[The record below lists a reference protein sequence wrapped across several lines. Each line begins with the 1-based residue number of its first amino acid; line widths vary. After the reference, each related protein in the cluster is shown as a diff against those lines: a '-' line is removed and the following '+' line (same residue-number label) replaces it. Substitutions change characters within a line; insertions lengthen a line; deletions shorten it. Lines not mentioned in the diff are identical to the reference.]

1 MEEKEL
7 KKLHDAVVES
17 IKDGRRFDSLKGAL
31 KESGYSDEDIKK
43 ITEGINPSE
52 ISRRV
57 RKKNRRVPWLL
68 VTILCIVFV
77 VALYILFMQAEPQ
90 SEPEVDIKPPPQN
103 NMIKICYAS
112 NVTIKQMMI
121 DAGAACDKWYIVS
134 EA

>member
-52 ISRRV
+52 IERRV
-57 RKKNRRVPWLL
+57 RKKSRNIPWLL
-68 VTILCIVFV
+68 IIIVCIVLV
-77 VALYILFMQAEPQ
+77 VALFILFMQAEPQ
-90 SEPEVDIKPPPQN
+90 NEPDEVIKPPPQN
-103 NMIKICYAS
+103 NTIKICYAS

-121 DAGAACDKWYIVS
+121 DAGAACDKWYIIS

>member
-31 KESGYSDEDIKK
+31 KESCYSDEEVKK

-52 ISRRV
+52 IERRV
-57 RKKNRRVPWLL
+57 RRNKRKVPWLL
-68 VTILCIVFV
+68 ISIVCIILV
-77 VALYILFMQAEPQ
+77 VALYILFIQAEPQ
-90 SEPEVDIKPPPQN
+90 KEPGTITNPPPQN
-103 NMIKICYAS
+103 NTIKICYAS